1 MEYVDTVLPRAT
13 YFDTNMVNS
22 ESDLTVKEYYLS
34 MALAMVILL
43 AGMAMAPVVSLSLIH
58 IQIVTDESKA
68 KKDSEGVSQPLDNG
82 AVFASNM
89 VICGGY
95 SGTGYPADK
104 STKDYDKIINMNR
117 INLIV
122 REGVTAT
129 DGGRCV

>member
-1 MEYVDTVLPRAT
+1 
-13 YFDTNMVNS
+13 
-22 ESDLTVKEYYLS
+22 
-34 MALAMVILL
+34 
-43 AGMAMAPVVSLSLIH
+43 
-58 IQIVTDESKA
+58 
-68 KKDSEGVSQPLDNG
+68 
-82 AVFASNM
+82 M

-129 DGGRCV
+129 DGGGKRIGPYAINSEFPKEGNKWWSLC